1 MPVYERGYQHWQ
13 PSGRRAAPPWWVIAR
28 RGILEPLR
36 SRRFLFLI
44 VLAWIPAVVKGV
56 MLYFSYRAGRL
67 AELIGGSW
75 TSVAA
80 PGFFAYLQRQDGFVL
95 IVSAIVGANLVVKD
109 RRENGLALY
118 FARPVRLRDYVAGK
132 ALIVLFHVLLV
143 TLAPAVL
150 LAVYGFLVTAG
161 SPGLDLLLL
170 TPLRS
175 ILFCT
180 VMGVSL
186 SLVLCAISS
195 LGRRTVFVTVGW
207 VLLFAGTQGISRL
220 LALFGGPW
228 LRMVD
233 FPAQYYHAGSVIFGA
248 EGVLDYPVGVSWLLV
263 AAWTALAGLV
273 LWRRI
278 RPVEVV
284 A

>member
-13 PSGRRAAPPWWVIAR
+13 PSGRRAAPPWWTIAR

-36 SRRFLFLI
+36 SRWFLALLFLAWTPAFGKG
-44 VLAWIPAVVKGV
+44 LA
-56 MLYFSYRAGRL
+56 LYFAYKAGRL

-80 PGFFAYLQRQDGFVL
+80 PGFFGYLQWQQGFIL
-95 IVSAIVGANLVVKD
+95 IVSAIVGANLIAKD

-118 FARPVRLRDYVAGK
+118 FARPLRLRDYVAGK
-132 ALIVLFHVLLV
+132 ALIVFFYILLV
-143 TLAPAVL
+143 TLAPAVV
-150 LAVYGFLVTAG
+150 LAVYAYLVTAG
-161 SPGLDLLLL
+161 SPGLDLLFL

-175 ILFCT
+175 ILFCAL
-180 VMGVSL
+180 MGVSL
-186 SLVLCAISS
+186 SLVLCAISA
-195 LGRRTVFVTVGW
+195 LGHRTVFVAVGW

-220 LALFGGPW
+220 LALFGGPY